1 MSAVEASYAVSH
13 MIATAM
19 KPFAEGDFVKDCLL
33 KASEIVCPDKKQC
46 FANISLSRNTVA
58 QRVSEMA
65 DDLTAQLRNKAKGF
79 KFFSIAADESTDNTD
94 SAQVIFWVHG
104 VDENLIVTEEL
115 AQIVALHDTTR
126 GQDIFQA
133 STTWPATCWKMFT
146 LARH

>member
-1 MSAVEASYAVSH
+1 
-13 MIATAM
+13 MIATTM

-79 KFFSIAADESTDNTD
+79 KFSPLLLMKVRITQT
-94 SAQVIFWVHG
+94 VHRLCSG
-104 VDENLIVTEEL
+104 CVV
-115 AQIVALHDTTR
+115 
-126 GQDIFQA
+126 
-133 STTWPATCWKMFT
+133 
-146 LARH
+146 